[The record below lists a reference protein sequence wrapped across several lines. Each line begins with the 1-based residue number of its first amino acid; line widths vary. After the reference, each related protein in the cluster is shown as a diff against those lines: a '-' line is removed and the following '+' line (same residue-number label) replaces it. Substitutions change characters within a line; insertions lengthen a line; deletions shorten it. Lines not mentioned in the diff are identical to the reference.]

1 MIPYEF
7 AWPGQ
12 SPSTYAFVK
21 SDTRRNL
28 YRIPLPYPLMIVP
41 DDDELLTLRVPTTL
55 VDAFDVAADSRSMT
69 RADYWMEQPR
79 RDRLLIP
86 SLSADPFEEVRLI
99 HRRA

>member
-1 MIPYEF
+1 LR
-7 AWPGQ
+7 A
-12 SPSTYAFVK
+12 
-21 SDTRRNL
+21 L
-28 YRIPLPYPLMIVP
+28 
-41 DDDELLTLRVPTTL
+41 ELR
-55 VDAFDVAADSRSMT
+55 AIDS